1 MQLSDFDFDLPEDLI
16 ALRPSPSRDLSR
28 LLLANPNDNSLRDL
42 QFLDLPKLLKKGD
55 VLVFNNSKTIRAQLN
70 AIRKKRDEN
79 SPDVT
84 ININL
89 HKFKNQNSWYA
100 FIKPAKRVNIG
111 DILYFQNGLEAYVR
125 EKNDG
130 EILLEFNLSGDEL
143 IKEIDAQGQ
152 MPIPPY
158 IGQKRKVD
166 EKDNSDYQTI
176 FAKDEGSVATPTAG
190 LHFTQA
196 VFNEFEKIGV
206 ETCFVTLHVGAGT
219 FLPVKTDEIT
229 AHKMHSEYFEIS
241 PETAQIINKAKGE
254 GRRIICVGT
263 TSLRTLESS
272 IDENGKIIAQNKE
285 TDIFLYP
292 GKKIKSADGLIS
304 NFHLPK
310 STLLMLLSAFCGQE
324 FVMNTYKYAIQ
335 EKYRFFSY
343 GDCGLWWKNNVI

>member
-1 MQLSDFDFDLPEDLI
+1 MKLSDFDFELPEELI
-16 ALRPSPSRDLSR
+16 ALRPASQRDFSR
-28 LLLANPNDNSLRDL
+28 LLIANPNDNSLQDM
-42 QFLDLPKLLKKGD
+42 QFFDLPKLLKKGD

-111 DILYFQNGLEAYVR
+111 DILYFNNNLEATVL

-166 EKDNSDYQTI
+166 DKDNQDYQTI
-176 FAKDEGSVATPTAG
+176 YAKDEGSVATPTAG
-190 LHFTQA
+190 LHFTESI
-196 VFNEFEKIGV
+196 FNELEKIGV

-219 FLPVKTDEIT
+219 FLPVKTDEIIE
-229 AHKMHSEYFEIS
+229 HKMHSEYFEI
-241 PETAQIINKAKGE
+241 PHEAAQIINKAKGE

-285 TDIFLYP
+285 TNIFLYP

-324 FVMNTYKYAIQ
+324 FVSKAYRHAIEQ
-335 EKYRFFSY
+335 KYRFFSY
-343 GDCGLWWKNNVI
+343 GDCGLWWKNNEF

>member
-1 MQLSDFDFDLPEDLI
+1 MQLSEFDFDLPEDLI

-28 LLLANPNDNSLRDL
+28 LMFANPNDNSLLDL

-70 AIRKKRDEN
+70 AIRKRRDEN
-79 SPDVT
+79 SPDVS
-84 ININL
+84 INLNL

-111 DILYFQNGLEAYVR
+111 DILYFQNSLEGHVL

-166 EKDNSDYQTI
+166 EKDNHDYQTI
-176 FAKDEGSVATPTAG
+176 YAKDEGSVATPTAG
-190 LHFTQA
+190 LHFTQS
-196 VFNEFEKIGV
+196 VFDDLKKIGV

-241 PETAQIINKAKGE
+241 PETAQIINNAKGE

-324 FVMNTYKYAIQ
+324 FVMNAYRHAIEQ
-335 EKYRFFSY
+335 KYRFFSY
-343 GDCGLWWKNNVI
+343 GDCGLWWKNNGI